1 MQETEIGGQ
10 EPRLGE
16 ERDSQRW
23 THKGS
28 HSESVSHSHMSLPR
42 RAVYLQKEGPRSTL
56 EGAPEEEGSSQVAL
70 LPPDTASEGVSHSTA
85 APGCGAV
92 GARKEQ
98 LINLILKQIYKIVS
112 GFAGNPGKWLL
123 RGIV

>member
-56 EGAPEEEGSSQVAL
+56 EVPLRRREAHRWLYFLQT
-70 LPPDTASEGVSHSTA
+70 LPQKAFPTVQQRQ
-85 APGCGAV
+85 AV
-92 GARKEQ
+92 E
-98 LINLILKQIYKIVS
+98 LWE
-112 GFAGNPGKWLL
+112 PGKSS
-123 RGIV
+123 